1 MVSDTKT
8 FASSGVPPDYRA
20 ERLNLSLSSAEDIFG
35 EGYGLVIALSPTLV
49 SDLDVVVVFE

>member
-20 ERLNLSLSSAEDIFG
+20 EGLYLSVSSAEDVLG
-35 EGYGLVIALSPTLV
+35 EGYAFVIALSPTLV